1 MTPLLC
7 LVLEEGQEESLV
19 SNVLRDSTITFFG
32 FRICPGR
39 HMAINSVWMAV
50 VSVLATFKISKA
62 KDAQGNEITV
72 EPLFRDGL
80 LR

>member
-7 LVLEEGQEESLV
+7 LVLEEGQENHLPQMFFETQLSL
-19 SNVLRDSTITFFG
+19 FG

-39 HMAINSVWMAV
+39 HLAINSVWMAV
-50 VSVLATFKISKA
+50 VSVLATFNFSKA